1 MSFVDARL
9 SPQSCG
15 TKVLRFIYLLLSLSP
30 SPSRV
35 DLFTYLL
42 STYLDLFELF
52 AIQYGALYVSLLIG
66 PKIQTEREREIPLSA
81 ADSS

>member
-15 TKVLRFIYLLLSLSP
+15 TKVLRFIYLLLSLSLSP

-52 AIQYGALYVSLLIG
+52 AIQYGALYVSLLVG
-66 PKIQTEREREIPLSA
+66 PKIQTERERDTAERG
-81 ADSS
+81 